1 MQMEEHNKTNLF
13 NSTLFTN
20 ESVSS
25 SRIIY
30 TPSPFARSSLLFLQ
44 ETGTLQAKRPHV
56 SSRQNL
62 QSYLFFVVLDGEGWL
77 EYPAS
82 PGHNGQHYELSKGS
96 AVFIDCRKG
105 YSQSSSESLWHLS
118 WIHFNAA
125 SMPAIYNKYCER
137 GGKCVFHLDDPAP
150 FVSLLDDLY
159 ETANGSSFVR
169 DVEINT
175 LLSEMIGL
183 LFQETVYEEN
193 EKPVGMNTGANTC
206 GSNGERI
213 DVSAI
218 KSYIDTHYQ
227 EPLSLESLG
236 ERFYFSKH
244 YIARAFKETF
254 GMSVGSYITIVRV
267 GRAKELLR
275 FSDMS
280 ILEVG
285 IASGYED
292 TNYFSRCFKK
302 VEGCS
307 PSEFRRN
314 WMSGKE

>member
-1 MQMEEHNKTNLF
+1 
-13 NSTLFTN
+13 
-20 ESVSS
+20 
-25 SRIIY
+25 
-30 TPSPFARSSLLFLQ
+30 
-44 ETGTLQAKRPHV
+44 
-56 SSRQNL
+56 
-62 QSYLFFVVLDGEGWL
+62 
-77 EYPAS
+77 
-82 PGHNGQHYELSKGS
+82 
-96 AVFIDCRKG
+96 
-105 YSQSSSESLWHLS
+105 
-118 WIHFNAA
+118 
-125 SMPAIYNKYCER
+125 MPAVYNKWTER
-137 GGKCVFHLDDPAP
+137 GGKPVFHLDDPAP
-150 FVSLLDDLY
+150 FVSLLDELY
-159 ETANGSSFVR
+159 ATANGSSFVR

-183 LFQETVYEEN
+183 LFQETVYEEG
-193 EKPVGMNTGANTC
+193 EEREIATGSNTC

-213 DVSAI
+213 DISAI

-227 EPLSLESLG
+227 EPLSLELLA
-236 ERFYFSKH
+236 EHFYFSKH
-244 YIARAFKETF
+244 YIARAFKESY
-254 GMSVGSYITIVRV
+254 GMSVGSYIQIVRV

-302 VEGCS
+302 VEGMS